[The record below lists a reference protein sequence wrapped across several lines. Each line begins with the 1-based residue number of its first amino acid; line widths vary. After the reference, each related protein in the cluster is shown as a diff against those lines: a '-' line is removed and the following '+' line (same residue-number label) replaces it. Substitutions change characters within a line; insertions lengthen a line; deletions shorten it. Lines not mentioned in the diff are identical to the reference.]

1 MTNFNIF
8 CKKCGSVSYKIVK
21 TPETFHDAK
30 YVCNDCDSFIQWKP
44 KENNFRSRVSDAI
57 EKSKD
62 IKNNSF
68 VTSLHRY
75 FEQKKTLTPKQ
86 YESLCKIIELNK

>member
-8 CKKCGSVSYKIVK
+8 CKKCGSVSFTIVK

-30 YVCNDCDSFIQWKP
+30 YICNDCDSFIQWKP
-44 KENNFRSRVSDAI
+44 KENNYRNKVAIAI
-57 EKSKD
+57 EKSKS

-68 VTSLHRY
+68 VVSLQKY

-86 YESLCKIIELNK
+86 YEALCKIIESNK